1 MRALVI
7 SGGGSKGAFAG
18 GIAEYLIAKEGI
30 KYDLIVGCST
40 GSLLAPLLALGQID
54 RIREAYTTITQQ
66 DIYSVLPFSVREYP
80 DGTFKSK
87 INHFNTL
94 MMFIK
99 GKKTFGETK
108 SLRTT
113 IGNILTEPL
122 FEKAKAQNL
131 KVAITVSNL
140 SQNRIEYKYLA
151 DNTYEDF
158 CDWMWASTCF
168 VPFMSIVEKNGFEYA
183 DGGFG
188 NYVPI
193 EEAIDAGAT
202 DIDVIILRPKTKE
215 VRKSISRNPFDVL
228 LNSMDFMLQQIVSN
242 DIYIGQLESIYNR
255 DLNLRFFF
263 TPRVLTEHSFYFKPE
278 LMHAWWAEGYKY
290 AGDQMKLV
298 QA

>member
-18 GIAEYLIAKEGI
+18 GIAEYLIGNEGI

-54 RIREAYTTITQQ
+54 RIKEAYTTITQK
-66 DIYSVLPFSVREYP
+66 DIYSVLPFRVKEYP
-80 DGTFKSK
+80 DGTFKSD

-108 SLRTT
+108 TLRKT
-113 IGNILTEPL
+113 ISKILTEPL
-122 FEKAKAQNL
+122 FDKAKQENL
-131 KVAITVSNL
+131 KVAVTVSNL
-140 SQNRIEYKYLA
+140 TQSRIEYKYLA

-168 VPFMSIVEKNGFEYA
+168 VPFMSIVDKNGSEYA

-188 NYVPI
+188 NYIPI

-202 DIDVIILRPKTKE
+202 EIDVIILQPKTKA
-215 VRKSISRNPFDVL
+215 VRRSISRNPFDVL
-228 LNSMDFMLQQIVSN
+228 LNSMDFMLQQIVAD
-242 DIYIGQLESIYNR
+242 DIHIGQLESIYNR
-255 DLNLRFFF
+255 ELKLRFFF
-263 TPRVLTEHSFYFKPE
+263 TPRVLTEHSFYFKPA
-278 LMHAWWAEGYKY
+278 LMKQWWEEGYAY
-290 AGDQMKLV
+290 ASDQANNKK
-298 QA
+298 

>member
-7 SGGGSKGAFAG
+7 SGGGAKGAFAG
-18 GIAEYLIAKEGI
+18 GIAEYLIATEGV

-40 GSLLAPLLALGQID
+40 GSLLAPLLALGEID
-54 RIREAYTTITQQ
+54 RIREAYTTITQN
-66 DIYSVLPFSVREYP
+66 DIFSVLPFRVKEYP
-80 DGTFKSK
+80 DGTFKSS

-94 MMFIK
+94 LMFIK

-108 SLRTT
+108 SLRKT
-113 IGNILTEPL
+113 ISKILTEPL
-122 FEKAKAQNL
+122 FEKAKEQNL
-131 KVAITVSNL
+131 KVAVTVSNL
-140 SQNRIEYKYLA
+140 SQNRIEYKYLT

-202 DIDVIILRPKTKE
+202 EIDVIILQPKTKE
-215 VRKSISRNPFDVL
+215 VRKSTSRNAFDVL
-228 LNSMDFMLQQIVSN
+228 LNSVDFMLQQIVAD
-242 DIYIGQLESIYNR
+242 DIHIGQLESIYNR

-278 LMHAWWAEGYKY
+278 LMKGWWAEGYQY
-290 AGDQMKLV
+290 ASTKSKLG
-298 QA
+298 